1 MPESRSFGEDCL
13 VAGVCRMT
21 SSPPPDG
28 VGRVVRFDVADRVAR
43 VTLNRPESR
52 NAINGAVTQALA
64 WIVEEVDANPDI
76 LVAVLASGT
85 PGMFCAGADLAEIA
99 RGGGADLVD
108 PIKGFGGF
116 VKAERAKPW
125 IAAVD
130 GAAMGGGFEL
140 ALACEMMV
148 VSDRALFGLPE
159 VKRGLMA
166 MAGGAIRLPRRFPRA
181 LAIEALL
188 TGEPIPAATALA
200 YGLVNKVVA
209 PEALDE
215 AALDLAWRIARNAPI
230 ALRESLRLARA
241 ADGADEAALWQAN
254 DAATLRVVTSADARE
269 GPLAFIEKREPRW
282 SGT

>member
-1 MPESRSFGEDCL
+1 MTRSVPPE
-13 VAGVCRMT
+13 
-21 SSPPPDG
+21 G
-28 VGRVVRFDVADRVAR
+28 VGNVVRFDVAGGVAR
-43 VTLNRPESR
+43 VTLSRPESR
-52 NAINGAVTQALA
+52 NAINGAVTRALA
-64 WIVEEVDANPDI
+64 WVVEEVDANPEI

-108 PIKGFGGF
+108 SAKGFGGF
-116 VKAERAKPW
+116 VKAQRAKPW

-140 ALACEMMV
+140 ALACEMIV
-148 VSDRALFGLPE
+148 ATDRALFGLPE

-188 TGEPIPAATALA
+188 TGEPIPAAAALA
-200 YGLVNKVVA
+200 HGLVNRVVNA
-209 PEALDE
+209 DALDE
-215 AALDLAWRIARNAPI
+215 AALDLARRIARNAPI
-230 ALRESLRLARA
+230 ALRESLQLARA
-241 ADGADEAALWQAN
+241 ADGADEAELWQAN
-254 DAATLRVVTSADARE
+254 DAATMRVVASADARE

-282 SGT
+282 TGT